1 MLCAVEM
8 VSGENGATRSQTH
21 SALHNIYGL
30 KCRLKKAH
38 AHTHTAPASAMP
50 MANSSHSRSTS
61 NSTNN
66 NKNKGNIIDI
76 IDNITHSLNI

>member
-30 KCRLKKAH
+30 KRRSRKKIWKNKHRISISNIKLPA
-38 AHTHTAPASAMP
+38 ATADAAPAATTIKKKETKEIFSDAE
-50 MANSSHSRSTS
+50 SY
-61 NSTNN
+61 
-66 NKNKGNIIDI
+66 
-76 IDNITHSLNI
+76 